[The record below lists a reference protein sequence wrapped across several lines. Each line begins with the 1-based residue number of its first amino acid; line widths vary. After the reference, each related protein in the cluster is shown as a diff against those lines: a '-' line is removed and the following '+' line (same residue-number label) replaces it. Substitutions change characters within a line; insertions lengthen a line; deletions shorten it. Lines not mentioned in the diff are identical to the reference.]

1 MPDEFPDPKKIW
13 QEQHTEA
20 IEMSLEEIRRKAHQF
35 HAKGKWKAVIGIVI
49 GIALCGV
56 FAGAFAKAQ
65 YLVLRI
71 GWALLSLWC
80 LFSAYQ
86 AYKWIWPSSLAAD
99 ATVGT
104 SLEFY
109 RRELERRRDYVQ
121 HIWRRSGLWW
131 CFLGLALV
139 ILPAMMASLKN
150 PRLLL
155 NAAPF
160 FVLLSVWFVAFFS
173 IRKRQRRGLQRE
185 IDELNALQR

>member
-1 MPDEFPDPKKIW
+1 V
-13 QEQHTEA
+13 
-20 IEMSLEEIRRKAHQF
+20 L
-35 HAKGKWKAVIGIVI
+35 

-65 YLVLRI
+65 YPILRI
-71 GWALLSLWC
+71 GWAVLSLWC

-99 ATVGT
+99 ATLGA
-104 SLEFY
+104 SLAFY
-109 RRELERRRDYVQ
+109 RAELERRRDYVR

-131 CFLGLALV
+131 CFIGLALV
-139 ILPAMMASLKN
+139 ILPAMMASLKK

-155 NAAPF
+155 NAVPF

-173 IRKRQRRGLQRE
+173 IRKRDRQRLQRE